1 MISHYS
7 SILIVI
13 YISLCVHVTATLL
26 SSSSNNQENYYDFTE
41 GIIFAIE
48 DANEQQVSCLFQNV
62 PYEIIEFPSV
72 PVVVGNG
79 NLKDTVAIS
88 TASSEIGTTSSF
100 AVTVSQSSTVEI
112 SKTTST
118 VQAPLPTTTTTNNEP
133 GWLFGWNFRDQTEGE
148 SSGMQSPDMELD
160 VLSVVPETDS
170 LWKVTFRIKSVS
182 DSKKLTAMYGSWGI
196 VVDLGFSN
204 NGYATSLRLY
214 GLDAEYAYADPFD
227 MQATIFVTPSLHG
240 SYFCLPDDFGFTYQT
255 VTPLTSQSD
264 DIHSVFQYF
273 VNPGIL
279 ETHAEAGVAGNQAD
293 FGGLDYTKR
302 RGVSNF
308 CWKIPY
314 CFLAKSTTSSLSL
327 ATETSESV
335 SMAETI
341 VEISAESAVN
351 LVTTSIMEPS
361 VETPFSL
368 ESGIASES
376 ETLEQYGSESLE
388 LSAEAPS
395 VSLPTESTTESSSEP
410 SSEPSSEVA
419 SEWTAESSAES
430 SSEPSSEP
438 SSEVATTEVAFKPTT
453 EAALESTTA
462 TASES
467 TFEPLSEAQTEI
479 LYELTSDFSTE
490 SGTNHSTHSNAGSSY
505 TSDTEEESSLVSL
518 TEQLFQSYSESVFES
533 QETSDNVWV
542 SESSVESLFETL
554 IETYV
559 LGSNLSTSIAAVA
572 ITESFS
578 LETSASEISLTESEL
593 VVEFSLVPSQLAGNT
608 LETTTA
614 SAYTTSET
622 VSSNSEASVEFTL
635 EFSSTLSSPEL
646 LQESIH
652 IISETESTDEVLYP
666 LEETASLSN
675 FESSMESIAVG
686 LHSLSG
692 SSTTESNMVLT
703 TSLENSTSYSI
714 INLGETSDVTYV
726 PTDSTTVISN
736 LSEVYESTSNFNLSA
751 PSAEATLGESVETT
765 SSESVEAF
773 LSETNE
779 TTSSKA
785 VETSSSESAEVSSSE
800 RIDESSPIHTYTNPV
815 KSTTYTTVAAIT
827 PFIETIEIS
836 NLSTNIESSTTLYAN
851 SKNDSTDIASGS
863 QTTSLSIE
871 TSSVAS
877 SYSTYLNSS
886 TINFV
891 VETSHF
897 SSEKNSYSSV
907 TLEQQSF
914 VTTDSSSVVPL
925 ATNTEEDVSL
935 GSSNS
940 LESLTSATK
949 NTIATYVSSSPA
961 TTVSYT
967 TSQESSMLLLSTISS
982 SSVARSLVSNVMV
995 AETSAGIK
1003 KSYATA
1009 VTETSLS
1016 FIEEPS
1022 ISQSTDEPTSSATVD
1037 SWSTDNLT
1045 HSSASTNQE
1054 LAVANETDDVT
1065 TSNTEFSETDLTNT
1079 STISLSTIIRDETI
1093 PTSTSSGTTMTIQI
1107 VSTLISSTEQT
1118 QSTDKSSQSGES
1130 IESSQ
1135 TAEYELVYDATETI
1149 SMPSPSSLSSALSMS
1164 SSSSSTSSTSSTS
1177 SLSLSSSSL
1186 SSFPP
1191 AAVAQTFNTSMISS
1205 TSTSASYTD
1214 PLPPVLNQ
1222 YVDGSNHLVP
1232 SVVALLLMVI

>member
-419 SEWTAESSAES
+419 
-430 SSEPSSEP
+430 
-438 SSEVATTEVAFKPTT
+438 TTEVAFKPTT

-692 SSTTESNMVLT
+692 SSTTESNTVLT

>member
-438 SSEVATTEVAFKPTT
+438 S
-453 EAALESTTA
+453 
-462 TASES
+462 
-467 TFEPLSEAQTEI
+467 
-479 LYELTSDFSTE
+479 
-490 SGTNHSTHSNAGSSY
+490 
-505 TSDTEEESSLVSL
+505 
-518 TEQLFQSYSESVFES
+518 
-533 QETSDNVWV
+533 
-542 SESSVESLFETL
+542 
-554 IETYV
+554 
-559 LGSNLSTSIAAVA
+559 
-572 ITESFS
+572 
-578 LETSASEISLTESEL
+578 
-593 VVEFSLVPSQLAGNT
+593 
-608 LETTTA
+608 
-614 SAYTTSET
+614 
-622 VSSNSEASVEFTL
+622 
-635 EFSSTLSSPEL
+635 
-646 LQESIH
+646 
-652 IISETESTDEVLYP
+652 
-666 LEETASLSN
+666 
-675 FESSMESIAVG
+675 
-686 LHSLSG
+686 
-692 SSTTESNMVLT
+692 
-703 TSLENSTSYSI
+703 
-714 INLGETSDVTYV
+714 
-726 PTDSTTVISN
+726 
-736 LSEVYESTSNFNLSA
+736 
-751 PSAEATLGESVETT
+751 
-765 SSESVEAF
+765 
-773 LSETNE
+773 
-779 TTSSKA
+779 
-785 VETSSSESAEVSSSE
+785 
-800 RIDESSPIHTYTNPV
+800 
-815 KSTTYTTVAAIT
+815 
-827 PFIETIEIS
+827 
-836 NLSTNIESSTTLYAN
+836 
-851 SKNDSTDIASGS
+851 
-863 QTTSLSIE
+863 
-871 TSSVAS
+871 
-877 SYSTYLNSS
+877 
-886 TINFV
+886 
-891 VETSHF
+891 
-897 SSEKNSYSSV
+897 
-907 TLEQQSF
+907 
-914 VTTDSSSVVPL
+914 
-925 ATNTEEDVSL
+925 
-935 GSSNS
+935 
-940 LESLTSATK
+940 
-949 NTIATYVSSSPA
+949 
-961 TTVSYT
+961 
-967 TSQESSMLLLSTISS
+967 
-982 SSVARSLVSNVMV
+982 
-995 AETSAGIK
+995 
-1003 KSYATA
+1003 
-1009 VTETSLS
+1009 
-1016 FIEEPS
+1016 
-1022 ISQSTDEPTSSATVD
+1022 
-1037 SWSTDNLT
+1037 
-1045 HSSASTNQE
+1045 
-1054 LAVANETDDVT
+1054 
-1065 TSNTEFSETDLTNT
+1065 
-1079 STISLSTIIRDETI
+1079 
-1093 PTSTSSGTTMTIQI
+1093 
-1107 VSTLISSTEQT
+1107 
-1118 QSTDKSSQSGES
+1118 
-1130 IESSQ
+1130 
-1135 TAEYELVYDATETI
+1135 
-1149 SMPSPSSLSSALSMS
+1149 
-1164 SSSSSTSSTSSTS
+1164 
-1177 SLSLSSSSL
+1177 
-1186 SSFPP
+1186 
-1191 AAVAQTFNTSMISS
+1191 
-1205 TSTSASYTD
+1205 
-1214 PLPPVLNQ
+1214 
-1222 YVDGSNHLVP
+1222 
-1232 SVVALLLMVI
+1232 